1 MEQQFLT
8 IIHLKHCDEKIFL
21 FFKGAVWISGK
32 TGKVTKKKTE
42 KLVKNDKERNKT
54 RLKRYEQHN

>member
-8 IIHLKHCDEKIFL
+8 IIHLKHCDENFFL

-54 RLKRYEQHN
+54 RLK